1 MNARGEV
8 RIDPDDP
15 LSPSQSAARSRRD
28 DDHSTRT
35 AAAMVA
41 QLEKRGFV
49 VEKITARSSFAETM
63 VDTDPS

>member
-1 MNARGEV
+1 MRAERYALTLTIRYHHRNRPNEAGVTMITAQE
-8 RIDPDDP
+8 
-15 LSPSQSAARSRRD
+15 
-28 DDHSTRT
+28 T

-63 VDTDPS
+63 ADTDPS

>member
-1 MNARGEV
+1 MITAQE
-8 RIDPDDP
+8 
-15 LSPSQSAARSRRD
+15 
-28 DDHSTRT
+28 T

-63 VDTDPS
+63 ADTDPS